1 MKIFRKLMMML
12 AICGLAGMA
21 WGEDRTVELVAGET
35 KTVTSNA
42 NRSYY
47 KFVIQ
52 SGADYVSSTKT
63 TRQKGSGSVSA
74 EFTGVKFTPGSATI
88 YFQHS
93 YNQNSNYATVDTF
106 TVYVAQKNEV
116 TYEQGSGEKTIA
128 TPQITTA
135 ANWNCKVVSGTDV
148 VTAAMDN
155 TGSAKSRNVKI
166 TPLKVGTAVIEVR
179 SGSSTAGSGVLRQQ
193 ITVTVTKPTIAVN
206 AVTMYADEVA
216 TIPYETR
223 WGDSWT
229 VTSSDTAAA
238 NVDKDGNDV
247 KVTGDTGGKTTT
259 VTVETPTANYT
270 YAVTVN
276 RHEVTESITLRLAEG
291 EKEIVTIAGTNPTTP
306 SVTDGTVASAR
317 LNNGKLCVTGKKAGT
332 TDVTVTT
339 KTTAYTYTVTV
350 TRDTVSDTRSFS
362 IQEGELDFGAIAG
375 TNPTVT
381 VGDTSVAKA
390 EVKNGHLYVT
400 GLKEGTTTVT
410 VATSTTDYTYT
421 VTVKDVKLLTQTVP
435 LAVGK
440 DSSTTYEAVFDSIT
454 NVSSP
459 SQTGIVTMTQTGN
472 KLVFTPQAAG
482 TTAVTVEGTLDGN
495 PVEVTYTLNVTAY
508 ENESVASVG
517 AGYVTYTGAKS
528 ATMDGNELVL
538 VFDDASTA
546 GSFEIPS
553 PYTAY
558 VDVLAVGGGG
568 AGGTVA
574 IGTGKGGFG
583 GGGGGAGG
591 LTYKENVAL
600 GVGTYNVAVG
610 AGGEV
615 QSVTDGDTVFG
626 VQGGDGQDSRIVDSH
641 DHAYVS
647 AKGGGGGGAPSEGA
661 NNGSYGGCGG
671 GAARWNQKAGVG
683 GAGVEGQGYAGG
695 APTEWYN
702 AAPGGGAGAQAG
714 STYDAVGAGKAN
726 SITGESVTYAAG
738 GAGGQGTLG
747 TASATAGVGPGDG
760 GAGGNGGQGTNTGL
774 GGAGHDGIVIVRI
787 KNVTQNVKVPLP
799 TEEDILKARYE
810 WAEGETYTGIDY
822 EGKTFT
828 AADGRVYNWSDAIRA
843 VDGEASVE
851 CTMKDETKVGLG
863 YHNLTIYLNDGFVW
877 NTEPD
882 NANSYGSTEG
892 QYHRWSIVENIEN
905 VDADVSVKKTVI
917 NQNGPEATVRIDTF
931 SSPEMAGKKDLRVLL
946 LGTRCYSHLLT
957 ENVINKSFDAITQNA
972 SLDWYLFGNHSGTDS
987 GLYSGQLSKGATGF
1001 NLSTAVAT
1009 GVMGQSRHKSLKY
1022 FYEYLYQIFNDPN
1035 KGPGYYDYIIIET
1048 DGSRVANEFELS
1060 QLATTDSAAWAM
1072 VESVAQGLKPYY
1084 DSNAV
1089 IWVLDN
1095 GYDYLKPAE
1104 KPAEFPGNNWSSS
1117 AYFKQNSSDG
1127 NGRIEHTAYMYEYG
1141 DLCNAFFGS
1150 PVNYRPNNTS
1160 MRNDNETQQY
1170 VCMLT
1175 DVQWRALLGIFDPT
1189 LYLDRWVEGSTTLDY
1204 VDHKENVTVY
1214 DTNKSTHTAA
1224 YELKAGHE
1232 YGNQMFYDNADKLA
1246 AYLKTAIKPKPYNL
1260 NIEDK
1265 IVSPANGLDI
1275 KAVRIVVCTNNTN
1288 GVVSETAEDWVPL
1301 MEWNPRTPDTFT
1313 FLDTEGKSG
1322 IASGALTVDLTDNQ
1336 VKARFDNISFPVWSK
1351 LDIDVKDNGNFRVC
1365 EEDEEGNPIGYNNVT
1380 GYYEKNPNDGPAH
1393 VWLAD
1398 AANNQP
1404 MGVEGT
1410 AETIMP
1416 MQFNAYKI
1424 TASAT
1429 DGYVFLNGS
1438 DNGVPSGSVYVSE
1451 GADASVYYRGKGGY
1465 WITSVT
1471 VDGTKWGN
1479 GGDAN
1484 HMTISEVMT
1493 NLTMFT
1499 AIGSDHNVHVVYE
1512 KYAGT
1517 VTSSPVTNAYDGAA
1531 HLIDVQL
1538 NDDWLDQDLY
1548 EKEIRY
1554 SLDPDPA
1561 SETYMPYMNE
1571 EDFLEYCREH
1581 DLANTVAGSGEDG
1594 YEIFYEVFAKQPGY
1608 GENFELGWVWV
1619 ETGIGGSNYSKITPQ
1634 TLVVTPNHAGPIA
1647 FDAAFPDN
1655 IGWNVTGFIE
1665 GEDITVVTTT
1675 GWKVASDGTKNAGE
1689 YIKGTSGEGQYK
1701 THMEGV
1707 DQEDVHDSNYIITVN
1722 PGLLDV
1728 VKKAMEIEEIPQGPH
1743 LDPEDP
1749 DMDTGV
1755 DPVVRV
1761 YDGTWTNI
1769 TVNVTLPKNKDDFKV
1784 YYSVAGEDG
1793 EPTEWYPMGTP
1804 STMIDVGKTKVW
1816 YKVEPQGDAA
1826 NQYFPVLNYSYVTT
1840 LPRPITV
1847 QAATASKVY
1856 DGEPLV
1862 APSAALVDGK
1872 GTLAEGDAITA
1883 VNVTGSQLLP
1893 GTSVNT
1899 LNGVTITDAERGN
1912 KDVTSDYTITLLNGT
1927 LTVTPAPITIK
1938 DKEHPID
1945 PTTPRN
1951 YGDTGVDDVEI
1962 FYNGIATNIEV
1973 IVTIPNTNA
1982 VPCRITY
1989 STDPSKPL
1997 NEWTEEIGFTNVGT
2011 YQVWF
2016 HVETIAETGYVPVT
2030 NYAYVKIKPRTV
2042 TVQADDASCV
2052 LGAAEPTW
2060 TAHVV
2065 DVEPPTGE
2073 DGNPLPEWAYGEG
2086 IIASEKD
2093 QVADLIKYA
2102 VAFAEDPGYANIK
2115 ETGVYEDKIIAS
2127 GVREQGN
2134 YIVEYLPGTLTVYDR
2149 QRVVSLWI
2157 VDHADAGEG
2166 KVHLAFKPTLNT
2178 GTITADFVAELGTL
2192 NAIKVKSA
2200 ATEADLKT
2208 AELKQAVLRTDPKV
2222 PAGTQHLGRGW
2233 IWITVD
2239 VPDSGTGPERLW
2251 KIIVTIP

>member
-21 WGEDRTVELVAGET
+21 WGAKSQSVETTVAVGET
-35 KTVTSNA
+35 KTGVTSA
-42 NRSYY
+42 NNVTDSNRNWSQQTAASSDVATVTLTSY
-47 KFVIQ
+47 Q
-52 SGADYVSSTKT
+52 SVRKPTISVTGVGAGYTTYVAKNNCTSYFDDDRAKTFTAYIKVTDSHTEDVVLSKDETVTKECKIFARNGNNDSDATWSVSSSDTSVATVSGGNGTKNLT
-63 TRQKGSGSVSA
+63 ITPVITAKGSG
-74 EFTGVKFTPGSATI
+74 KATI
-88 YFQHS
+88 TVKNNYITYT
-93 YNQNSNYATVDTF
+93 YN
-106 TVYVAQKNEV
+106 
-116 TYEQGSGEKTIA
+116 
-128 TPQITTA
+128 
-135 ANWNCKVVSGTDV
+135 
-148 VTAAMDN
+148 
-155 TGSAKSRNVKI
+155 
-166 TPLKVGTAVIEVR
+166 
-179 SGSSTAGSGVLRQQ
+179 
-193 ITVTVTKPTIAVN
+193 VTVKNSIEGSP
-206 AVTMYADEVA
+206 VTMYADEVA
-216 TIPYETR
+216 TIPYDTR

-270 YAVTVN
+270 YEVTVN
-276 RHEVTESITLRLAEG
+276 RHEVKESFTLRLAEG

-306 SVTDGTVASAR
+306 SVKDGTVASAR
-317 LNNGKLCVTGKKAGT
+317 LNNGKLCVTGRKAGT

-350 TRDTVSDTRSFS
+350 TRDTVSDSRSLC
-362 IQEGELDFGAIAG
+362 IQDGEQDFGAIAG

-381 VGDTSVAKA
+381 VGDTSVATA
-390 EVKNGHLYVT
+390 TVENGRLLVT

-626 VQGGDGQDSRIVDSH
+626 VQGGDGQDSRIVDGH

-671 GAARWNQKAGVG
+671 GAARWIQKAGVG

-702 AAPGGGAGAQAG
+702 AAPGGGAGAPAG
-714 STYDAVGAGKAN
+714 STYGAVGAGKAN
-726 SITGESVTYAAG
+726 SITGESVTYAVG

-810 WAEGETYTGIDY
+810 WAEGATYTGIDY

-851 CTMKDETKVGLG
+851 CTMNGETKVGLG

-882 NANSYGSTEG
+882 NANSYGSTDG

-917 NQNGPEATVRIDTF
+917 NQDGPKATVRIDTF
-931 SSPEMAGKKDLRVLL
+931 SSPEMAGKKQLRVLFL
-946 LGTRCYSHLLT
+946 ATACESHGMT
-957 ENVINKSFDAITQNA
+957 DSQIFKKSIDAITQNA
-972 SLDWYLFGNHSGTDS
+972 DVDWYIYGDVTLLNSGHLDKGGKFNESFTITNSKHSSLGAF
-987 GLYSGQLSKGATGF
+987 YSRLDNVFTSNSA
-1001 NLSTAVAT
+1001 
-1009 GVMGQSRHKSLKY
+1009 
-1022 FYEYLYQIFNDPN
+1022 
-1035 KGPGYYDYIIIET
+1035 GYYDYIIIET
-1048 DGSRVANEFELS
+1048 DGSRLAENYGNTSGDHPDQAVSAEVQKRVAEAL
-1060 QLATTDSAAWAM
+1060 L
-1072 VESVAQGLKPYY
+1072 PYY
-1084 DSNAV
+1084 QSGSV
-1089 IWVLDN
+1089 IWVFDN
-1095 GYDYLKPAE
+1095 GFDYVKASATAAAYYRQPNAT
-1104 KPAEFPGNNWSSS
+1104 GGGYVTWS
-1117 AYFKQNSSDG
+1117 
-1127 NGRIEHTAYMYEYG
+1127 EETALYPYG
-1141 DLCNAFFGS
+1141 DLAAQYFGVEAKYQPS
-1150 PVNYRPNNTS
+1150 NVQMKNSGNS
-1160 MRNDNETQQY
+1160 QQY
-1170 VCMLT
+1170 AILLT
-1175 DVQWRALLGIFDPT
+1175 DAKWQALLGIYDPQT
-1189 LYLDRWVEGSTTLDY
+1189 YLDY
-1204 VDHKENVTVY
+1204 VNGVSPNDYTECKENVKVK
-1214 DTNKSTHTAA
+1214 NAQNQTAGA
-1224 YELKAGHE
+1224 PATFAKVKAGRINE
-1232 YGNQMFYDNADKLA
+1232 NQMFYDDADKLA

-1288 GVVSETAEDWVPL
+1288 GVVSEKAEDWVPL
-1301 MEWNPRTPDTFT
+1301 MEWSPTSPDTFT

-1351 LDIDVKDNGNFRVC
+1351 LDIDVEDNGNFRVC

-1380 GYYEKNPNDGPAH
+1380 GYYEKNPNDGPAY

-1471 VDGTKWGN
+1471 VDGTTWGK

-1484 HMTISEVMT
+1484 HTTISEVMT

-1512 KYAGT
+1512 MYAGT
-1517 VTSSPVTNAYDGAA
+1517 VTSLPVVNAYDGAA

-1634 TLVVTPNHAGPIA
+1634 TLVVTPNHAGPIE
-1647 FDAAFPDN
+1647 FGEAFPDN
-1655 IGWNVTGFIE
+1655 IGWSVTGFIE

-1689 YIKGTSGEGQYK
+1689 YIQGTSGEGQYK

-1856 DGEPLV
+1856 DGDPLK

-1872 GTLAEGDAITA
+1872 GMLAEGDAITA

-2052 LGAAEPTW
+2052 LRAAEPTW
-2060 TAHVV
+2060 TAHVA

-2086 IIASEKD
+2086 IIAEEKD
-2093 QVADLIKYA
+2093 RVAELISYA

-2178 GTITADFVAELGTL
+2178 GAITADFVAQLGTL

-2200 ATEADLKT
+2200 ATEADLEKV
-2208 AELKQAVLRTDPKV
+2208 ADADAKQAVLRDGT
-2222 PAGTQHLGRGW
+2222 GTQHLGRGW